1 MMFKDFLNSRLPVK
15 SQASYVEFGYGQ
27 VEPNHLSAQRTG
39 QIYAQLP
46 ADPSINILE
55 QGQFVKY
62 DYAAN
67 DNGIGLVDFTGAGEW
82 MLVYNEIKLYRDHPD
97 GSKQWDCEFAM
108 LKDDYQARIYSP
120 YDYENA
126 ELEYK
131 DWRRLNGTDE
141 KGNTSMTL
149 AQHVTLD
156 IEGQT
161 VTIGGKRYAV
171 TTTTINVPAQGT
183 QGEEGYVPASTRE
196 VKVFTYNNK
205 QYELDE
211 NGTSKET
218 IEVEYPY
225 DDVTKDVEDIYEWG
239 FTNDPWRRF
248 GIYREKRMPAGTQ
261 MVPRVF
267 KTNVGDIYT
276 TNTINLAVNSSTG
289 EFTETLSVGDPL
301 YIGDKGILCKTK
313 KTSADTNGAISG
325 DMVWQV
331 VKIYTM
337 PDNQRGVKIMR
348 IA

>member
-1 MMFKDFLNSRLPVK
+1 MMFKDFLNSRIDANYK
-15 SQASYVEFGYGQ
+15 SQANYVEFGYGQ

-46 ADPSINILE
+46 ADPSIEMLE

-67 DNGIGLVDFTGAGEW
+67 GNDVGLVNFTGEGEW
-82 MLVYNEIKLYRDHPD
+82 MLVYNEIKLYRNHPD
-97 GSKQWDCEFAM
+97 GSKQWDCEFVM

-120 YDYENA
+120 YDSDNA

-131 DWRRLNGTDE
+131 DWHRLNGTDE

-149 AQHVTLD
+149 NQYVTLD

-161 VTIGGKRYAV
+161 VTIGGSRYAV
-171 TTTTINVPAQGT
+171 TEVTKTVEVTPAIGT
-183 QGEEGYVPASTRE
+183 AGQEGYVPAVTE
-196 VKVFTYNNK
+196 TKKVKQFTYGG
-205 QYELDE
+205 QTYDLDD
-211 NGTSKET
+211 NGTST
-218 IEVEYPY
+218 TQVPVVYTY

-239 FTNDPWRRF
+239 FTNDPWRRL
-248 GIYREKRMPAGTQ
+248 GIYHEKKMPAGTT

-267 KTNVGDIYT
+267 KTNVGDIFT
-276 TNTINLAVNSSTG
+276 TNTINVGQNVTLAVG
-289 EFTETLSVGDPL
+289 QKL
-301 YIGDKGILCKTK
+301 YVGDKGILTTSK
-313 KTSADTNGAISG
+313 KNSADTNGAASG

-331 VKIYTM
+331 VKVYTM
-337 PDNQRGVKIMR
+337 PDNQKGVKIMR